1 MCVQHETADYTK
13 EDAKRPQKQG
23 GLYILTNLTNPID
36 FWEEIIYYES
46 NVHGHV
52 RTDKKQAACGQ
63 LLLGK
68 PEGWLR
74 RRIESRI

>member
-13 EDAKRPQKQG
+13 EDAKRLQKTRWIV
-23 GLYILTNLTNPID
+23 YFNEFDNPID
-36 FWEEIIYYES
+36 FWEKIIYYES

-74 RRIESRI
+74 RCIESRI

>member
-1 MCVQHETADYTK
+1 MCNTK
-13 EDAKRPQKQG
+13 QQIIQKRMPKGCKKQG

-36 FWEEIIYYES
+36 FWEKIIYYES

-74 RRIESRI
+74 RCIESRI

>member
-1 MCVQHETADYTK
+1 MRATRNSRLYKRGCQKA
-13 EDAKRPQKQG
+13 AKKQG

-36 FWEEIIYYES
+36 FWKEIIYYES

-52 RTDKKQAACGQ
+52 GTDKKQAACGQ